1 MSFFVVRRHGV
12 TSRPQDSPKGDTYI
26 NLIILVYYEKIIERS
41 YMKVSKL
48 PEPIKPLDDSIVKV
62 TAMGN
67 VFEVSHICY
76 SKSFCSIKK
85 LDSDTYIDLSTGEVK
100 DFNHNESRA
109 DDKNS
114 VRTSLS
120 KLRNYINTNV
130 VDVSKCLWV
139 TLTYAENMTDTN
151 KLYTDFDKFN
161 KRLKYHLNAHYEY
174 IVAMEPQGRGAWH
187 AHLLLIFDDKAPF
200 VKNEWLRNLWGHGFV
215 RVQALKNA
223 DNIGA
228 YLTAY
233 LADMEL
239 DEADKSGLYSNGAK
253 TRLVE
258 TVDENGNKISK
269 AVIKGARLA
278 LYPPNFNLFRCS
290 RGIKKPA
297 QGFMP
302 YGYFK
307 EHMGDLKPVYEST
320 FDILNDDSKTC
331 NRVYKAQ
338 YNKKRK

>member
-1 MSFFVVRRHGV
+1 MLERAKQTGKHFQRLSHVYIFPPAQQKSGITKRKTRQQNYEQYGTQERYSHTTTMSFFVVRRHGV

-120 KLRNYINTNV
+120 KLRNKVTNGDCPLVVINV
-130 VDVSKCLWV
+130 
-139 TLTYAENMTDTN
+139 
-151 KLYTDFDKFN
+151 
-161 KRLKYHLNAHYEY
+161 
-174 IVAMEPQGRGAWH
+174 
-187 AHLLLIFDDKAPF
+187 LI
-200 VKNEWLRNLWGHGFV
+200 
-215 RVQALKNA
+215 
-223 DNIGA
+223 
-228 YLTAY
+228 
-233 LADMEL
+233 
-239 DEADKSGLYSNGAK
+239 
-253 TRLVE
+253 
-258 TVDENGNKISK
+258 
-269 AVIKGARLA
+269 
-278 LYPPNFNLFRCS
+278 
-290 RGIKKPA
+290 
-297 QGFMP
+297 
-302 YGYFK
+302 
-307 EHMGDLKPVYEST
+307 
-320 FDILNDDSKTC
+320 
-331 NRVYKAQ
+331 
-338 YNKKRK
+338 